1 MSRHTLWASYF
12 LARTSSS
19 VPWGIFADKYG
30 RKPCIVISIISVII
44 FNTLF
49 GLSTTYWMAIV
60 SRGLLGLLYG
70 ILGPIKAYTSEVCMK
85 EHRALGMSLETLH
98 MHHDDR
104 VEAINT
110 LEAQDVASVS
120 EETAQESGSGRM
132 RHEKNLLK
140 NWQLLFSFWVV
151 RSRKYRGLSL
161 TSKDV
166 GIVLSV
172 SGIGVFVYQFVIYP
186 LLHKYV
192 GSIKQICYATI
203 LSIAVVS
210 SYPFMAKLYGV
221 ELKATITTACN
232 ILQNNVVLRASDIFE
247 PVAANGLRSGLTSL
261 PANERTNLQK
271 DSGISCADN
280 SSDILKSG
288 FIVKGVDNGTPS
300 NPSLPRDY
308 PTDHYQQHEHLDDI
322 PAEKSLEISVVCLEN
337 SVLRTGGIVEKPA
350 INFATPDCKFRGVL
364 LEEVIN
370 SPNNDAGT
378 PNPKD
383 SPFGLQSLFS
393 EENMD
398 VSIPHDGV
406 VREQGE
412 KMEVLSSDI
421 ETPVR
426 ELHDIG
432 LATNASP
439 VNKTQICD
447 SQSSP
452 ICDEV
457 HLNSIPSKLEPPD
470 VFNQDHEVLCSEHI
484 EDQALPGIP
493 SSGFSEAVPI
503 ELPENETM
511 LLEAADTSERLDEK
525 LNPKPECD
533 ELEEHNLSCVK
544 DAEDS
549 FDTEF
554 VKYSIFRFT
563 ENSQQMGLSNDQF
576 FFENYTV
583 QRRHSQR
590 MHTHPYKRTY
600 KSVFFF
606 RVRAL

>member
-140 NWQLLFSFWVV
+140 NWQLLSAIIL
-151 RSRKYRGLSL
+151 YR
-161 TSKDV
+161 
-166 GIVLSV
+166 
-172 SGIGVFVYQFVIYP
+172 IGVFVYQFVIYP

-232 ILQNNVVLRASDIFE
+232 ILQNNVV
-247 PVAANGLRSGLTSL
+247 
-261 PANERTNLQK
+261 
-271 DSGISCADN
+271 
-280 SSDILKSG
+280 
-288 FIVKGVDNGTPS
+288 
-300 NPSLPRDY
+300 
-308 PTDHYQQHEHLDDI
+308 QHEHLDDI